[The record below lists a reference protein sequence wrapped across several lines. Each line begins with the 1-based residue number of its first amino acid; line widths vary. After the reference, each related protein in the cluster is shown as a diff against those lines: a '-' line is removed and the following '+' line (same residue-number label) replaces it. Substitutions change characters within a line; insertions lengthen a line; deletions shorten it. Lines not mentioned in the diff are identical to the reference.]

1 MHVNLLP
8 APFVMGRLIR
18 KRICQWGCVFAILGV
33 FVLACN
39 MHLLGKCLSG
49 LREFQEIRAAA
60 EPIRLLQADSVQLA
74 KQSFAI
80 QQKTNQLRAAVS
92 EDRTNS
98 LLGIVANGVLS
109 TDGSVQIQEMQVQVS
124 AKATASTVPSSAAQ
138 GSTSSKESSP
148 VENKSTR
155 IEYQMTLRGIATESE
170 SITTFMESLQKSN
183 VFPRVELRSTQERSV
198 AEKSVQE
205 FQLECL
211 SYE

>member
-18 KRICQWGCVFAILGV
+18 KRIRQWGSAFGTLGV
-33 FVLACN
+33 LTLAMN
-39 MHLLGKCLSG
+39 MHLIGKCLSG

-60 EPIRLLQADSVQLA
+60 EPIRQLQADRIQQA

-80 QQKTNQLRAAVS
+80 NQKTNQLRAAVS
-92 EDRTNS
+92 DDRTNS

-109 TDGSVQIQEMQVQVS
+109 TEGSVQIQEMQVLVS
-124 AKATASTVPSSAAQ
+124 AKATASTVPTRATQASK
-138 GSTSSKESSP
+138 SSKESTP
-148 VENKSTR
+148 AENNSSR
-155 IEYQMTLRGIATESE
+155 NEYQVNLRCIATESE

-183 VFPRVELRSTQERSV
+183 VFPRVELRSTQERTI
-198 AEKSVQE
+198 AERSVQE

>member
-60 EPIRLLQADSVQLA
+60 EPIRLLQADRVQLA

-109 TDGSVQIQEMQVQVS
+109 TGGSVQIQEMQVLIS
-124 AKATASTVPSSAAQ
+124 AKATASTVPIRAAQ
-138 GSTSSKESSP
+138 SSTARENTPAENNSSR
-148 VENKSTR
+148 N
-155 IEYQMTLRGIATESE
+155 EYQLTLRGTATESE

-183 VFPRVELRSTQERSV
+183 LFPRVELRSTQERSV
-198 AEKSVQE
+198 AERSVQE